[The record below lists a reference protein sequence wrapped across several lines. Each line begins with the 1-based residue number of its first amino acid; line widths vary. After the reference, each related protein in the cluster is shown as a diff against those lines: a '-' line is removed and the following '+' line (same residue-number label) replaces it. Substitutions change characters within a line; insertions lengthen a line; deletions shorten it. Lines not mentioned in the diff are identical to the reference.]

1 MKLNKIFYLMA
12 MVCTLGFTAC
22 GDDDDAPKDDPIQSP
37 IVGTWNVWSQGND
50 YDGYTG
56 SVQLNWE
63 VEEGTS
69 ISLDLLGTGTPTEI
83 PIKETVVPL
92 ANSLGNKFLPKV
104 LKSVTFTP
112 DGKINAV
119 VSDYDDDD
127 IAPEWETVKGYA
139 TYKVISDNL
148 ISVSIDAEKAT
159 EDIDDPAEKAQ
170 IKTILKSYGTI
181 PVNVRWNGEKPFFF
195 VDKAYP
201 VNVRWNGEKPFF
213 FVDKAYVQPMI
224 AALVAFIDKVPTNAM
239 EPDDLQ
245 TFTMVKG
252 VVKQLSG
259 IMDKTSKFEAGIELT
274 K

>member
-69 ISLDLLGTGTPTEI
+69 ISLDLLGNGTPTEI
-83 PIKETVVPL
+83 SIKETVVPL

-104 LKSVTFTP
+104 LKSVIFTP

-195 VDKAYP
+195 VDKAY
-201 VNVRWNGEKPFF
+201 
-213 FVDKAYVQPMI
+213 VQPMI

-239 EPDDLQ
+239 KPDD
-245 TFTMVKG
+245 FTMVKG
-252 VVKQLSG
+252 VVNQLSG

>member
-22 GDDDDAPKDDPIQSP
+22 GDDDDAPKDDTIQSP

-69 ISLDLLGTGTPTEI
+69 ISLDLHGNGTPTEI
-83 PIKETVVPL
+83 SIKETVVPL

-195 VDKAYP
+195 VDKAY
-201 VNVRWNGEKPFF
+201 
-213 FVDKAYVQPMI
+213 VQPMI

-239 EPDDLQ
+239 DPD
-245 TFTMVKG
+245 MVKG

>member
-69 ISLDLLGTGTPTEI
+69 ISLDLHGNGTPTEI
-83 PIKETVVPL
+83 SIKETVVPL

-127 IAPEWETVKGYA
+127 IAPEWKTVKGYA

-195 VDKAYP
+195 VDKAY
-201 VNVRWNGEKPFF
+201 
-213 FVDKAYVQPMI
+213 VQPMI

-239 EPDDLQ
+239 DPD
-245 TFTMVKG
+245 MVKG

>member
-22 GDDDDAPKDDPIQSP
+22 GDDDDAHKDDPIQSP

-50 YDGYTG
+50 DDGYTG

-195 VDKAYP
+195 VDKAY
-201 VNVRWNGEKPFF
+201 
-213 FVDKAYVQPMI
+213 VQPMI

-239 EPDDLQ
+239 DPD
-245 TFTMVKG
+245 MVKG

>member
-37 IVGTWNVWSQGND
+37 IVGTWNVWSQGSD
-50 YDGYTG
+50 DTG

-83 PIKETVVPL
+83 SIKDVVVPL

-159 EDIDDPAEKAQ
+159 EDIDNPAEKAQ

-181 PVNVRWNGEKPFFF
+181 
-195 VDKAYP
+195 P

-239 EPDDLQ
+239 DPDDFQ
-245 TFTMVKG
+245 TFNMVKG
-252 VVKQLSG
+252 VVKQLPG
-259 IMDKTSKFEAGIELT
+259 IMDKTSKFEAGIELI

>member
-22 GDDDDAPKDDPIQSP
+22 GDDDDAPKDEIQSP
-37 IVGTWNVWSQGND
+37 IVGTWNVWSQGSD
-50 YDGYTG
+50 ETGYTG

-63 VEEGTS
+63 VEDGTS
-69 ISLDLLGTGTPTEI
+69 IRLDLLGTGSPTEI
-83 PIKETVVPL
+83 SIKDVVVPL

-104 LKSVTFTP
+104 LKSVTFTKY
-112 DGKINAV
+112 GKISAV

-127 IAPEWETVKGYA
+127 IAQEWKTVEGYA

-148 ISVSIDAEKAT
+148 ISVSIDVDKAT
-159 EDIDDPAEKAQ
+159 EDIHDPAEKAQ
-170 IKTILKSYGTI
+170 IKAILKSYGTI
-181 PVNVRWNGEKPFFF
+181 PVK
-195 VDKAYP
+195 
-201 VNVRWNGEKPFF
+201 VRWNGEKPFF

-224 AALVAFIDKVPTNAM
+224 AALVAFIDKVPTTDMDA
-239 EPDDLQ
+239 DDLK

-252 VVKQLSG
+252 VVKQLPG
-259 IMDKTSKFEAGIELT
+259 IMDKTSKFEAGLELT

>member
-50 YDGYTG
+50 YEGYIG

-148 ISVSIDAEKAT
+148 ISVSIDVDKAT

-170 IKTILKSYGTI
+170 IKAILKSYGTI
-181 PVNVRWNGEKPFFF
+181 PVK
-195 VDKAYP
+195 
-201 VNVRWNGEKPFF
+201 VRWNGEKPFF

-224 AALVAFIDKVPTNAM
+224 AALVAFIDNVPTTDMDA
-239 EPDDLQ
+239 DDLK

-252 VVKQLSG
+252 VVKQLPG
-259 IMDKTSKFEAGIELT
+259 IMDKTSKFEAGLELT

>member
-50 YDGYTG
+50 DDGYTG

-69 ISLDLLGTGTPTEI
+69 ISLDLHGNGTPTEI
-83 PIKETVVPL
+83 SIKETVVPL

-127 IAPEWETVKGYA
+127 IAPEWKTVKGYA

-195 VDKAYP
+195 VDKAY
-201 VNVRWNGEKPFF
+201 
-213 FVDKAYVQPMI
+213 VQPMI

-239 EPDDLQ
+239 DPD
-245 TFTMVKG
+245 MVKG

>member
-22 GDDDDAPKDDPIQSP
+22 GDDDDAPKDEILSP
-37 IVGTWNVWSQGND
+37 IVGTWNVWSQGSD
-50 YDGYTG
+50 ETGYTG

-63 VEEGTS
+63 VEDGTS
-69 ISLDLLGTGTPTEI
+69 IRLDLLGTGSPTEI
-83 PIKETVVPL
+83 SIKDVVVPL

-104 LKSVTFTP
+104 LKSVTFTKY
-112 DGKINAV
+112 GKISAV

-127 IAPEWETVKGYA
+127 IAPEWETFEGYA

-148 ISVSIDAEKAT
+148 ISVSIDVDKAT

-170 IKTILKSYGTI
+170 IKAILKSYGTI
-181 PVNVRWNGEKPFFF
+181 PVK
-195 VDKAYP
+195 
-201 VNVRWNGEKPFF
+201 VRWNGEKPFF

-224 AALVAFIDKVPTNAM
+224 AALVAFIDKVPTTDMDA
-239 EPDDLQ
+239 DDLK

-252 VVKQLSG
+252 VVKQLPG
-259 IMDKTSKFEAGIELT
+259 IMDKTSKFEAGLELT

>member
-22 GDDDDAPKDDPIQSP
+22 GDDDDAPKDDTIQSP

-50 YDGYTG
+50 DDGYTG

-83 PIKETVVPL
+83 SIKETVVPL
-92 ANSLGNKFLPKV
+92 ANILGNKFLPKV

-119 VSDYDDDD
+119 VSDYDDDASAYMD
-127 IAPEWETVKGYA
+127 RGEYETVKGYA

-181 PVNVRWNGEKPFFF
+181 
-195 VDKAYP
+195 P

>member
-1 MKLNKIFYLMA
+1 MKLNKIFYLMD

-69 ISLDLLGTGTPTEI
+69 ISLDLHGNGTPTEI
-83 PIKETVVPL
+83 SIKETVVPL

-127 IAPEWETVKGYA
+127 IAPEWKTVKGYA

-195 VDKAYP
+195 VDKAY
-201 VNVRWNGEKPFF
+201 
-213 FVDKAYVQPMI
+213 VQPMI

-239 EPDDLQ
+239 DPD
-245 TFTMVKG
+245 MVKG

>member
-83 PIKETVVPL
+83 SIKETVVPL

-104 LKSVTFTP
+104 LKSVIFTP

-127 IAPEWETVKGYA
+127 IAPEWKTVKGYA

-195 VDKAYP
+195 VDKAY
-201 VNVRWNGEKPFF
+201 
-213 FVDKAYVQPMI
+213 VQPMI
-224 AALVAFIDKVPTNAM
+224 AALVAFIDKVPTKAM
-239 EPDDLQ
+239 DPD
-245 TFTMVKG
+245 MVKG

>member
-22 GDDDDAPKDDPIQSP
+22 GDDDDAPKDNPIQSP
-37 IVGTWNVWSQGND
+37 IVGTWNVWSQGSD
-50 YDGYTG
+50 DTGYTG

-69 ISLDLLGTGTPTEI
+69 IGLDLFGTGSPAEFS
-83 PIKETVVPL
+83 IKDVVVPL
-92 ANSLGNKFLPKV
+92 ANSLGNKYLPKV

-159 EDIDDPAEKAQ
+159 EDIDNPAEKAQ

-181 PVNVRWNGEKPFFF
+181 
-195 VDKAYP
+195 P

-239 EPDDLQ
+239 DPDDFQ
-245 TFTMVKG
+245 TFNMVKG
-252 VVKQLSG
+252 VVKQLPG

>member
-69 ISLDLLGTGTPTEI
+69 ISLDLHGNGTPTEI
-83 PIKETVVPL
+83 SIKETVVPL

-195 VDKAYP
+195 VDKAY
-201 VNVRWNGEKPFF
+201 
-213 FVDKAYVQPMI
+213 VQPMI

-239 EPDDLQ
+239 DPD
-245 TFTMVKG
+245 MVKG

>member
-50 YDGYTG
+50 DDGYTG

-69 ISLDLLGTGTPTEI
+69 ISIDLSETDKPIEI

-195 VDKAYP
+195 VDKAY
-201 VNVRWNGEKPFF
+201 
-213 FVDKAYVQPMI
+213 VQPMI
-224 AALVAFIDKVPTNAM
+224 AALVAFIDKVPTNAVDS
-239 EPDDLQ
+239 DD
-245 TFTMVKG
+245 FTMVKG

>member
-22 GDDDDAPKDDPIQSP
+22 GDDDDAPKDDSIQSP

-50 YDGYTG
+50 DDGYTG

-69 ISLDLLGTGTPTEI
+69 ISLDLPGTDAPTEI
-83 PIKETVVPL
+83 SIKETVVPL
-92 ANSLGNKFLPKV
+92 ANILGNKFLPKV

-195 VDKAYP
+195 VDKAY
-201 VNVRWNGEKPFF
+201 
-213 FVDKAYVQPMI
+213 VQPMI

-239 EPDDLQ
+239 DPDD
-245 TFTMVKG
+245 FTMVKG

>member
-50 YDGYTG
+50 DDGYTG

-69 ISLDLLGTGTPTEI
+69 ISLDLLGNGTPTEI
-83 PIKETVVPL
+83 SIKETVVPL

-104 LKSVTFTP
+104 LKSVIFTP

-195 VDKAYP
+195 VDKAY
-201 VNVRWNGEKPFF
+201 
-213 FVDKAYVQPMI
+213 VQPMI

-239 EPDDLQ
+239 DPD
-245 TFTMVKG
+245 MVKG

>member
-69 ISLDLLGTGTPTEI
+69 ISLDLPGTDKPIEI

-195 VDKAYP
+195 VDKAY
-201 VNVRWNGEKPFF
+201 
-213 FVDKAYVQPMI
+213 VQPMI

-239 EPDDLQ
+239 DPD
-245 TFTMVKG
+245 MVKG

>member
-69 ISLDLLGTGTPTEI
+69 ISLDLHGNGTPTEI
-83 PIKETVVPL
+83 SIKETVVPL
-92 ANSLGNKFLPKV
+92 ANRLGNKFLPKV

-127 IAPEWETVKGYA
+127 IAPEWKTVKGYA

-195 VDKAYP
+195 VDKAY
-201 VNVRWNGEKPFF
+201 
-213 FVDKAYVQPMI
+213 VQPMI

-239 EPDDLQ
+239 DPD
-245 TFTMVKG
+245 MVKG

>member
-22 GDDDDAPKDDPIQSP
+22 GDDDDAPKDDTIQSP

-195 VDKAYP
+195 VDKAY
-201 VNVRWNGEKPFF
+201 
-213 FVDKAYVQPMI
+213 VQPMI

-239 EPDDLQ
+239 DPD
-245 TFTMVKG
+245 MVKG

>member
-69 ISLDLLGTGTPTEI
+69 ISLDLLGNGTPTEI
-83 PIKETVVPL
+83 SIKETVVPL

-104 LKSVTFTP
+104 LKSVIFTP

-195 VDKAYP
+195 VDKAY
-201 VNVRWNGEKPFF
+201 
-213 FVDKAYVQPMI
+213 VQPMI

-239 EPDDLQ
+239 DPD
-245 TFTMVKG
+245 MVKG

>member
-50 YDGYTG
+50 DDGYTG

-69 ISLDLLGTGTPTEI
+69 ISLDLPGTDKPIEI

-119 VSDYDDDD
+119 VSDYDDDASAYMD
-127 IAPEWETVKGYA
+127 RGEYETVKGYA

-195 VDKAYP
+195 VDKAY
-201 VNVRWNGEKPFF
+201 
-213 FVDKAYVQPMI
+213 VQPMI

-239 EPDDLQ
+239 DPDDFQ

>member
-69 ISLDLLGTGTPTEI
+69 ISLDLPGTGKPIEI

-195 VDKAYP
+195 VDKAY
-201 VNVRWNGEKPFF
+201 
-213 FVDKAYVQPMI
+213 VQPMI

-239 EPDDLQ
+239 DPD
-245 TFTMVKG
+245 MVKG

>member
-127 IAPEWETVKGYA
+127 IAPEWKTVKGYA

-195 VDKAYP
+195 VDKAY
-201 VNVRWNGEKPFF
+201 
-213 FVDKAYVQPMI
+213 VQPMI

-239 EPDDLQ
+239 DPDDIQ

>member
-69 ISLDLLGTGTPTEI
+69 ISLDLLGNGTPTEI
-83 PIKETVVPL
+83 SIKETVVPL
-92 ANSLGNKFLPKV
+92 ANILGNKFLPKV
-104 LKSVTFTP
+104 LKSVIFTP

-195 VDKAYP
+195 VDKAY
-201 VNVRWNGEKPFF
+201 
-213 FVDKAYVQPMI
+213 VQPMI

-239 EPDDLQ
+239 KPDD
-245 TFTMVKG
+245 FTMVKG
-252 VVKQLSG
+252 VVNQLSG

>member
-22 GDDDDAPKDDPIQSP
+22 GDDDDAPKDDTIQSP

-83 PIKETVVPL
+83 SIKETVVPL

-159 EDIDDPAEKAQ
+159 EGIDDPAEKAQ

-195 VDKAYP
+195 VDKAY
-201 VNVRWNGEKPFF
+201 
-213 FVDKAYVQPMI
+213 VQPMI

-239 EPDDLQ
+239 DPD
-245 TFTMVKG
+245 MVKG